1 MSEEKLVPKL
11 RFSGFDDEWKT
22 YKLKDLLH
30 NKSSSISINQLD
42 DNVGNYPLY
51 GASGFLK
58 CIDFYEMDSDYISI
72 VKDGSGVGNISF
84 HEKNTSVVNTSQY
97 ILPKENL
104 NIHFIFY
111 LLQTINLNKYKTGS
125 TIPHIY
131 FKDYSIEKVKIPKYD
146 EQKKIGI
153 LLKNLNAKIEILDN
167 KLQMCQNFKKYLM
180 QQIFTQKLRFKNDK
194 QWNVYLLR
202 NFINEYN
209 ERMGN
214 KSNLPILS
222 STLNGIFLQNEYFNK
237 SVSSKDVKNYKIVP
251 NGYFTY
257 RSMSDTGKFRF
268 NIQSIVEVGIISPAY
283 PVFSTQNID
292 DYFLY
297 YYLNNSNFIKKQIL
311 SLKEGGTRYALS
323 FSKFKKLKIT
333 LPSLEEQEKIAN
345 FLSAVDK
352 KIDLIQTQIQKMEE
366 FKKGLLQQMFV
377 VRINWRCNF
386 KLAKSPGFNKHLL
399 ILKNKIIFIIIELII
414 GDLFMKI
421 EKDAEN
427 ILNKFSKTLENIPD
441 LEETWYITDNLNL
454 TREDKSHEKH
464 PEKILRNAH
473 IDKEGKLVVKRADWV
488 N

>member
-153 LLKNLNAKIEILDN
+153 LLKNLDAKIEILDN

-180 QQIFTQKLRFKNDK
+180 QQIFTQKLRFDFSDEWNYVNFNNIFKSASTKKYQIKSAEIMANGDFEVIDQGKDEIAGYFNDK
-194 QWNVYLLR
+194 NKLCYELPIIIYGDHTTFVKFRDKPFIVGADGVKLLLPK
-202 NFINEYN
+202 ID
-209 ERMGN
+209 
-214 KSNLPILS
+214 SNLKYLFYA
-222 STLNGIFLQNEYFNK
+222 LEYFNIK
-237 SVSSKDVKNYKIVP
+237 PEGYKRH
-251 NGYFTY
+251 F
-257 RSMSDTGKFRF
+257 
-268 NIQSIVEVGIISPAY
+268 SI
-283 PVFSTQNID
+283 
-292 DYFLY
+292 
-297 YYLNNSNFIKKQIL
+297 IKKI
-311 SLKEGGTRYALS
+311 
-323 FSKFKKLKIT
+323 KLPI
-333 LPSLEEQEKIAN
+333 PSLEEQNEISEM
-345 FLSAVDK
+345 FSSVDNKLKYTQKQLQETK
-352 KIDLIQTQIQKMEE
+352 K

-377 VRINWRCNF
+377 
-386 KLAKSPGFNKHLL
+386 
-399 ILKNKIIFIIIELII
+399 
-414 GDLFMKI
+414 
-421 EKDAEN
+421 
-427 ILNKFSKTLENIPD
+427 
-441 LEETWYITDNLNL
+441 
-454 TREDKSHEKH
+454 
-464 PEKILRNAH
+464 
-473 IDKEGKLVVKRADWV
+473 
-488 N
+488 

>member
-1 MSEEKLVPKL
+1 M
-11 RFSGFDDEWKT
+11 RFSGFDDEWKSYRIGDISKT
-22 YKLKDLLH
+22 YSGGTPSTSKKVYYYGNIPFIKSGEINKSCTEQYINEDAINNSSAKKVKKGDLL
-30 NKSSSISINQLD
+30 LA
-42 DNVGNYPLY
+42 LY
-51 GASGFLK
+51 GATSGEVAISKIDGAINQAVLKIDNNMDNYFQYNYFLK
-58 CIDFYEMDSDYISI
+58 YKEKIIHKYLQGGQGNLSANIIKKLEFKFPKMEEQQKISRFLLLID
-72 VKDGSGVGNISF
+72 
-84 HEKNTSVVNTSQY
+84 EKIQ
-97 ILPKENL
+97 
-104 NIHFIFY
+104 
-111 LLQTINLNKYKTGS
+111 
-125 TIPHIY
+125 
-131 FKDYSIEKVKIPKYD
+131 
-146 EQKKIGI
+146 
-153 LLKNLNAKIEILDN
+153 LLKKKHKEY
-167 KLQMCQNFKKYLM
+167 QNFKKYLM

-257 RSMSDTGKFRF
+257 RSMSDTDKFRF

-323 FSKFKKLKIT
+323 FSKFKKLKIS

-386 KLAKSPGFNKHLL
+386 KLAKSPSFNKHLL
-399 ILKNKIIFIIIELII
+399 ILKNKIIFIII
-414 GDLFMKI
+414 K
-421 EKDAEN
+421 
-427 ILNKFSKTLENIPD
+427 
-441 LEETWYITDNLNL
+441 
-454 TREDKSHEKH
+454 
-464 PEKILRNAH
+464 
-473 IDKEGKLVVKRADWV
+473 
-488 N
+488 

>member
-153 LLKNLNAKIEILDN
+153 LLKNLDAKIEILDN

-180 QQIFTQKLRFKNDK
+180 QQIFTQKLRFADSDSCWKEISLKDIGTFYRGHSYNSTNVADEGLLVLRSNNIQGNVLDFSEDGLQFVDKDCKKELELQKNDIVICMSNGTRRLVGK
-194 QWNVYLLR
+194 SAEYTGNYENKVTVGAFCSIFRTKNKLAKYLFQTESYKKNLYLILAGT
-202 NFINEYN
+202 NIN
-209 ERMGN
+209 
-214 KSNLPILS
+214 NL
-222 STLNGIFLQNEYFNK
+222 
-237 SVSSKDVKNYKIVP
+237 KN
-251 NGYFTY
+251 
-257 RSMSDTGKFRF
+257 SDLEKFKF
-268 NIQSIVEVGIISPAY
+268 NIPTNESEINKIHDLFVSID
-283 PVFSTQNID
+283 NKID
-292 DYFLY
+292 Y
-297 YYLNNSNFIKKQIL
+297 NKKQF
-311 SLKEGGTRYALS
+311 EE
-323 FSKFKKLKIT
+323 IT
-333 LPSLEEQEKIAN
+333 L
-345 FLSAVDK
+345 
-352 KIDLIQTQIQKMEE
+352 

-377 VRINWRCNF
+377 VQ
-386 KLAKSPGFNKHLL
+386 L
-399 ILKNKIIFIIIELII
+399 ILSLLQHK
-414 GDLFMKI
+414 
-421 EKDAEN
+421 
-427 ILNKFSKTLENIPD
+427 
-441 LEETWYITDNLNL
+441 
-454 TREDKSHEKH
+454 KH
-464 PEKILRNAH
+464 I
-473 IDKEGKLVVKRADWV
+473 
-488 N
+488 